1 MSTPIYT
8 GTSANVLNAIRN
20 QASAYYREYVPIAT
34 ENDGS
39 LMNIGNVIMD
49 NVDVRNE
56 FIDTLVNRIGLQLVT
71 SKSWKSIFSRYV
83 KGKMSWGQVVN
94 EIYPELAS
102 VFAYDVSAPDYTFLR
117 EENPDVKSA
126 YHYINTKRFYKV
138 SIRYES
144 MQSGFL
150 GESRFIKFVTDLCLQ
165 LFEGEE
171 YDDYQ
176 IVKYMIARE
185 ITRKRLPI
193 VTIPAGSGAKEIV
206 KQFRAISNLFTF
218 RKRDFNLA
226 GVRNFAPKESQDILI
241 DARMDAEIDVDVYSE
256 AFHMEKAE
264 MYARKTLIDDFTTF
278 DYERLQT
285 ILVND
290 TDYHE
295 FTEDELNYLKKVKS
309 VVFDRDFLMIFDN
322 IRTTE
327 EFRNGEKL
335 SKTYWYHVW
344 KSYSISPFANC
355 VVIAEEDESVVNS
368 VNFVNKETSYKT
380 GVGYQLEAHATGTG
394 VINEQVVFSFDA
406 SEDHALDT
414 LTPNGY
420 LIISKDSPSATS
432 KSAKIVITSVAKP
445 SVKTTVTLTIS

>member
-1 MSTPIYT
+1 MATPIFT
-8 GTSANVLNAIRN
+8 GTSSNVLNAIRN
-20 QASAYYREYVPIAT
+20 QASAYYRDYVPIST

-39 LMNIGNVIMD
+39 LMNVGNVIMD

-56 FIDTLVNRIGLQLVT
+56 FIDTLVNRIGLQIVT
-71 SKSWKSIFSRYV
+71 SKRWKSIFGRYV

-102 VFAYDVSAPDYTFLR
+102 VFAYDVSAPDYAFLK
-117 EENPDVKSA
+117 EETPDVKSA

-138 SIRYES
+138 TIRYES
-144 MQSGFL
+144 LQSAFL
-150 GESRFIKFVTDLCLQ
+150 SEDRFLKFITDLTAQ
-165 LFEGEE
+165 LYEGEE

-185 ITRKRLPI
+185 ITRKRLPV

-226 GVRNFAPKESQDILI
+226 GVRNFASKEAQDILI

-355 VVIAEEDESVVNS
+355 VVIAEEDGGVVNN
-368 VNFVNKETSYKT
+368 VNFVQNETSYKK
-380 GVGYQLEAHATGTG
+380 GVGYQLEAYAVGTG
-394 VINEQVVFSFDA
+394 VINKQVVFSFDA

-414 LTPNGY
+414 LTPSGY

-432 KSAKIVITSVAKP
+432 KSAKIVITSVANP
-445 SVKTTVTLTIS
+445 SVKKTVTLTIA

>member
-1 MSTPIYT
+1 MSKPIYT
-8 GTSANVLNAIRN
+8 GTSSNVLNAIRN
-20 QASAYYREYVPIAT
+20 QASAYYRDYVPIST

-56 FIDTLVNRIGLQLVT
+56 FIDTLVNRIGLQIVT
-71 SKSWKSIFSRYV
+71 SKRWKSIFGRYV

-94 EIYPELAS
+94 EIYPELSS
-102 VFAYDVSAPDYTFLR
+102 VFAYDISAPDYAFLK
-117 EENPDVKSA
+117 EETPDVKSA

-138 SIRYES
+138 TIKYES
-144 MQSGFL
+144 LQAAFL
-150 GESRFIKFVTDLCLQ
+150 SEDRFLKFIGDLTAQ
-165 LFEGEE
+165 LYEGEE

-193 VTIPAGSGAKEIV
+193 VTIPAGGTAKDIV
-206 KQFRAISNLFTF
+206 KEFRAISNLFTF

-226 GVRNFAPKESQDILI
+226 GVRNFASKEDQDIMI

-278 DYERLQT
+278 DYERLQS

-295 FTEDELNYLKKVKS
+295 FTEDELNVLKKVKS
-309 VVFDRDFLMIFDN
+309 VVFDKNFIMIFDN

-335 SKTYWYHVW
+335 SKTFWYHVW

-355 VVIAEEDESVVNS
+355 VVIMEEDESVINS
-368 VNFVNKETSYKT
+368 VNFVANVTSYKT
-380 GVGYQLEAHATGTG
+380 GVGYQLEAYATGTG
-394 VINEQVVFSFDA
+394 QVNEQVIFTFSP

-420 LIISKDSPSATS
+420 LVISKDSPSATS
-432 KSAKIVITSVAKP
+432 KKATIVITSVAKP
-445 SVKTTVTLTIS
+445 SVATTKQLTIV